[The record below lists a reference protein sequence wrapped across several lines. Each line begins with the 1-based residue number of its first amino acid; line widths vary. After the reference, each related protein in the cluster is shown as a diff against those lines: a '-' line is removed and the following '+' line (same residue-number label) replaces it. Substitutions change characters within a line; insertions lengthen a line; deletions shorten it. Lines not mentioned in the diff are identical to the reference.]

1 MSNSFLE
8 ALKIGLW
15 EFRPH
20 TVDYAELEASETT
33 PGTREKLDVL
43 AEHMRHDMPL
53 WRGDDFYDEDRA
65 EADPWRPRKPR

>member
-1 MSNSFLE
+1 MANSFLE

-20 TVDYAELEASETT
+20 TVDCDELEASENS

-43 AEHMRHDMPL
+43 AEHLRREFPL
-53 WRGDDFYDEDRA
+53 GRDDESFAGDR
-65 EADPWRPRKPR
+65 WRPRRPR

>member
-20 TVDYAELEASETT
+20 SVDYAELEASETT
-33 PGTREKLDVL
+33 PGTREKLDVF
-43 AEHMRHDMPL
+43 AEHMRRDMPHC
-53 WRGDDFYDEDRA
+53 RGDEDWA
-65 EADPWRPRKPR
+65 DGDPWRPRKPR